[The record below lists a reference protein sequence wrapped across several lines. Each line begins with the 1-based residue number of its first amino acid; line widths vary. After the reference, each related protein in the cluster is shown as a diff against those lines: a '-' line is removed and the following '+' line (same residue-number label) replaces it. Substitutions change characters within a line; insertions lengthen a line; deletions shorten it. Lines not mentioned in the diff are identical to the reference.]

1 MKRYFKIL
9 AVSLI
14 CATYGVDA
22 IARTLKIA
30 TLAPAGTTWMN
41 EMKAGASMIKQRTE
55 GRVKMKFYPGG
66 VMGND
71 QSIHR
76 KIKVGQLHG
85 GAFTTSGLTHINT
98 SIQAL
103 TLPMLFDSFAEVDY
117 VRARIEPLMKQE
129 MEASGFV
136 ILGIS
141 EGGFARILSQ
151 QPMQDLET
159 IRASR
164 VWLPQGDKLVQDT
177 YEGMGISGISLPIS
191 DVFTGLQTGLIDTVS
206 INPMGAIAFQWHT
219 STSYMTATPI
229 IYLIGTLAVQQKAF
243 SKLSPDDQKIVR
255 EEMQTVF
262 ARLDRLNRSDNEAA
276 MQALQQQGIKFVSP
290 DAEELARWKSL
301 SARSIDK
308 MVRDGLISGEIVEQ
322 VRSHL
327 NSFRNSQ

>member
-1 MKRYFKIL
+1 
-9 AVSLI
+9 
-14 CATYGVDA
+14 
-22 IARTLKIA
+22 
-30 TLAPAGTTWMN
+30 MN

-85 GAFTTSGLTHINT
+85 GAFTTSGLTHINS

-141 EGGFARILSQ
+141 EGGFARILSKR
-151 QPMQDLET
+151 PMQDLEA

-177 YEGMGISGISLPIS
+177 YEGLGISGISLPIS

-206 INPMGAIAFQWHT
+206 INPTGAIAFQWHT
-219 STSYMTATPI
+219 SASYMTTTPI
-229 IYLIGTLAVQQKAF
+229 AYLIGTLVVQQKAF
-243 SKLSPDDQKIVR
+243 DRLSPDDQKIVR

-290 DAEELARWKSL
+290 DAEELARWKAL
-301 SARSIDK
+301 SARAIDK
-308 MVRDGLISGEIVEQ
+308 MVREGVISGEIVDQ
-322 VRSHL
+322 VKTQL
-327 NSFRNSQ
+327 NSFRNLQ